1 MTDTF
6 EQKAQDLAAIEQT
19 IADLYKSRDALR
31 YEIIG
36 ELREQY
42 PAEWERVVERRQ
54 ANSFTVGSVT
64 IEMPS
69 RAYDTGKLAKVLSED
84 EYATVVTTETKVV
97 EKVDGRKMTA
107 MWKDVSRVEA
117 LQTAVI
123 PGVPKVKVK
132 YD

>member
-1 MTDTF
+1 MTDTL

-42 PAEWERVVERRQ
+42 PAEWERVVEKRQ
-54 ANSFTVGSVT
+54 SNSFTVGSVT
-64 IEMPS
+64 VEMPS
-69 RAYDTGKLAKVLSED
+69 RAYDTGKLAMVLSED
-84 EYATVVTTETKVV
+84 EYATVVTTKTVV
-97 EKVDGRKMTA
+97 QEVVDGRKMTA

-123 PGVPKVKVK
+123 PGVPRVKVK
-132 YD
+132 

>member
-1 MTDTF
+1 MTDTLD
-6 EQKAQDLAAIEQT
+6 QKAQDLAAIEQT

-42 PAEWERVVERRQ
+42 PAEWKRVVEKRQ
-54 ANSFTVGSVT
+54 ANSFTVGKVT
-64 IEMPS
+64 VEMPS
-69 RAYDTGKLAKVLSED
+69 RTYDTSKLAKVLSED
-84 EYATVVTTETKVV
+84 EYATVVTTKIV
-97 EKVDGRKMTA
+97 EREVVDGRKLTS
-107 MWKDVSRVEA
+107 MWKDLSRVEA

-132 YD
+132 